1 MPINTQLN
9 LSLDDAVTEVLG
21 LLTGLDLAYD
31 PTYDRYRAVTRMINR
46 ALRANALEHE
56 WSWYADTVEIA
67 TATEGTNVLT
77 MPADLRPRMI
87 RDDAVRLVDTDGIV
101 RVWAYFLP
109 RDALHKYGDRRG
121 LWAAY
126 RGDEL
131 LFSRPFFDYEVG
143 WSVQAPVM
151 REPTM
156 FVLPD
161 PPENVD
167 DVVEIV
173 PDATREQPVDFFYP
187 DLIVARAAYMYALT
201 DPIMQPR
208 AQTLEANFKDL
219 MYQLIERDDRMTDSP
234 YSNEFTL
241 PIHSGLG
248 EPGYLGHGHPHSDA
262 RSI

>member
-9 LSLDDAVTEVLG
+9 LTLDDAVTEVLG

-46 ALRANALEHE
+46 ALRAFALEHE
-56 WSWYADTVEIA
+56 WSYYSDTVEIA
-67 TATEGTNVLT
+67 LATEGTNILT
-77 MPADLRPRMI
+77 MPPDLRPRMI
-87 RDDAVRLVDTDGIV
+87 RDDAVRLVDTNGVV

-121 LWAAY
+121 LWVAY
-126 RGDEL
+126 RDNEL

-161 PPENVD
+161 PPEDAADPVQ
-167 DVVEIV
+167 IV
-173 PDATREQPVDFFYP
+173 PALTRNQPVDFFYP

-208 AQTLEANFKDL
+208 AQTLEANYKDL

-234 YSNEFTL
+234 YENEITL
-241 PIHSGLG
+241 PIQSGLSG
-248 EPGYLGHGHPHSDA
+248 HSYNGHGHPHADA
-262 RSI
+262 RSY